1 MRSVGQQP
9 PTAPSTFVLVPVRT
23 EKEKSLP
30 IVAPPSIP
38 GNLKLSLDQVDRQ
51 ILHSIEDHAIQVHKV
66 LLITSTEYTVC

>member
-9 PTAPSTFVLVPVRT
+9 PAAPSTFELVLVRT
-23 EKEKSLP
+23 EQEKSLLTH
-30 IVAPPSIP
+30 VVVPPSSS

-66 LLITSTEYTVC
+66 FNKNYK